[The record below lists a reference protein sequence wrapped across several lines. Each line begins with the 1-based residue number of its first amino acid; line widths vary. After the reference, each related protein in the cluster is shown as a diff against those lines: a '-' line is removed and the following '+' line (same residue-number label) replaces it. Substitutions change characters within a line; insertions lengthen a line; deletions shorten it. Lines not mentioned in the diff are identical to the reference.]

1 MPIADLYP
9 IIDDRRYS
17 DIVAEARTRIPRYTS
32 EWTDLN
38 ENEPGMAVIELFGW
52 MTELLIY
59 RLGKV
64 PALNYL
70 KFLELL
76 GIELIPAKPAIAE
89 ITFPVQPTF
98 VEPYVIVPLHTQVES
113 EEPDDEGSIVF
124 ETERAIVALTA
135 QLDAVQTTNGFSFQD
150 LSTANQDP
158 STVFLPFGPNS
169 APGNAVLFGFNST
182 LPFPVVEINLA
193 FWVQPPTTGGS
204 VYAACGV
211 VFPPPAT
218 VAWEYW
224 NGSEWYPLDLLKDET
239 SAFSR
244 SGHVYLNA
252 PPKGSMV
259 SAVIGKV
266 AGARYW
272 IRARLVT
279 ATYQRAPRLLAV
291 RTNTVT
297 AIQAQTIDNEI
308 LGGSNGRPE
317 QTFRMT
323 GRPVLDRTLQLVVD
337 EGDGE
342 VVWQEVPDF
351 FASGPDDQHY
361 VFDRTTGEVRFGDGR
376 HGRIPVANARRPAN
390 IIARQYRFG
399 GGSRGNLDAGSL
411 TSLRGSIGGVD
422 ASGVINLFPTAGG
435 GNEESLDDAKRRV
448 PQALKSRDRAVT
460 EADFE
465 MHAKAAGGIARARM
479 LSLFHP
485 DFPGV
490 QVPGVVSVVVV
501 PYPDNPDDPAPMPTE
516 STLRNVCRYLDCRR
530 LATVELYVV
539 APRYREIAISAEL
552 VCNDDADLA
561 EVKQAALGAI
571 RRYFHPLEGG
581 DDSTVEKK
589 GSGWPFG
596 GGIYYSL
603 VLQRLIVPGVKRV
616 VTLQIELEGEEYP
629 ECTDVSLDP
638 SSLLKNGSHDLSVR
652 YEDAS

>member
-1 MPIADLYP
+1 MPLADLYP

-76 GIELIPAKPAIAE
+76 GIELTPARPASAE
-89 ITFPVQPTF
+89 IRFPMQPTF
-98 VEPYVIVPLHTQVES
+98 LEPYAIIPLHTQVES
-113 EEPDDEGSIVF
+113 EEPDEEGSIVF

-135 QLDAVQTTNGFSFQD
+135 LLDAVQTTNGLSFQD
-150 LSTANQDP
+150 VSAANVDTA
-158 STVFLPFGPNS
+158 TVFLPFGPNS

-182 LPFPVVEINLA
+182 LPFPAVEINLA
-193 FWVQPPTTGGS
+193 FWVKPPTTGGS
-204 VYAACGV
+204 VYVACGAV
-211 VFPPPAT
+211 LPPPAT
-218 VAWEYW
+218 FAWEYW
-224 NGSEWYPLDLLKDET
+224 NGQDWFPLDLLKDET
-239 SAFSR
+239 AAFSR

-252 PPKGSMV
+252 PPKNSMV
-259 SAVIGKV
+259 AAVIGKV
-266 AGARYW
+266 AGSRYW

-279 ATYQRAPRLLAV
+279 ASYQRAPRLVAV
-291 RTNTVT
+291 RTNTVS
-297 AIQAQTIDNEI
+297 AVQAQTIDNEI

-317 QTFRMT
+317 QTLRMT
-323 GRPVLDRTLQLVVD
+323 GRPILPGTLQLVVD

-342 VVWQEVPDF
+342 VVWQEVSDF
-351 FASGPDDQHY
+351 FASGPDDQAY
-361 VFDRTTGEVRFGDGR
+361 VLDRTIGEVRFGDGR
-376 HGRIPVANARRPAN
+376 RGRIPVANARRPAN

-399 GGSRGNLDAGSL
+399 GGSRGNLGAGKL
-411 TSLRGSIGGVD
+411 TSLRGSIGGVE
-422 ASGVINLFPTAGG
+422 AAGVTNLFPAVGG
-435 GNEESLDDAKRRV
+435 SNEESLDDAKRRV
-448 PQALKSRDRAVT
+448 PQTLKSRDRAVT

-465 MHAKAAGGIARARM
+465 LHAKAAGGIARARA
-479 LSLFHP
+479 LPLFHP

-490 QVPGVVSVVVV
+490 QVPGVISVIVV
-501 PYPDNPDDPAPMPTE
+501 PHPDNPDDEAPMPTE

-539 APRYREIAISAEL
+539 APRYREIAITAE
-552 VCNDDADLA
+552 VIANDDADLA
-561 EVKQAALGAI
+561 EVKQKALAAM

-581 DDSTVEKK
+581 DDSTLDKR

-616 VTLQIELEGEEYP
+616 VKLEIELEGKDYP
-629 ECTDVSLDP
+629 ECTDVTLDAYA
-638 SSLLKNGSHDLSVR
+638 LLKNGAYAISVR
-652 YEDAS
+652 YEDAQ